1 MSTSTH
7 TAHAVSIII
16 PAYNEAAHLAH
27 CLSALVPQLSPHD
40 EIIVVDNN
48 SADATATIAAGYPQV
63 RLVPEPRQG
72 ISYARTAGFNAAH
85 SPILARIDADTI
97 AHPSWLATI
106 RQQFG
111 AAADL
116 GALTGSIAL
125 AEFSPPGCFWAR
137 WYFRCFRAWHQRR
150 LGVAPMLY
158 GSNLALRRQL
168 WHAVAPQL
176 SLGDRTISEDLDLT
190 LAIHASGAVARHCP
204 AMLVKTHLLTA
215 IVNVPKQ
222 RHYYQNDSRTLAK
235 YGRIAQRRSPK
246 L

>member
-1 MSTSTH
+1 MSTSTR
-7 TAHAVSIII
+7 APLAVSIII
-16 PAYNEAAHLAH
+16 PAYNEAAHIAR
-27 CLSALVPQLSPHD
+27 CLGALVPQLTPHD

-48 SADATATIAAGYPQV
+48 STDATATIAAGYHQV

-72 ISYARTAGFNAAH
+72 ISYARTAGFNAARN
-85 SPILARIDADTI
+85 PILARIDADTI

-106 RQQFG
+106 RHQFG
-111 AAADL
+111 AAANL

-125 AEFSPPGCFWAR
+125 AEFSPPGCFWGR

-150 LGVAPMLY
+150 LGVVPMLY

-204 AMLVKTHLLTA
+204 AMLVKTHLLAA

-235 YGRIAQRRSPK
+235 YGRVARRRPPR